1 MGCGRPGFRVQVR
14 AGRGR
19 LGGEQVRGRNVV
31 DGGLEVLV
39 FKRRVG
45 VDGDGPHRLVA
56 DSGGQGVG
64 VAGVRGAVGPGLP
77 GYGVEGE
84 LTGADFEDAG
94 VRLGVEVG
102 CGRFDGDHLAVVVG
116 GEQNQVVAGV
126 AAVVVHGGERDVAV
140 VVKQD
145 AGDAVSLVLDT
156 VGGLVE
162 EVEGELEFV
171 VHDVFSVRVL
181 GGAPVSAGGAANRLR
196 VGGQ

>member
-1 MGCGRPGFRVQVR
+1 MRVC
-14 AGRGR
+14 
-19 LGGEQVRGRNVV
+19 
-31 DGGLEVLV
+31 
-39 FKRRVG
+39 
-45 VDGDGPHRLVA
+45 
-56 DSGGQGVG
+56 
-64 VAGVRGAVGPGLP
+64 
-77 GYGVEGE
+77 
-84 LTGADFEDAG
+84 
-94 VRLGVEVG
+94 LGVEVG

-145 AGDAVSLVLDT
+145 AGDAVLLVLDT

-181 GGAPVSAGGAANRLR
+181 SAALVSAGEAANRLR
-196 VGGQ
+196 VGGQPRRVRGERSRVFGRARRREAPSGELA